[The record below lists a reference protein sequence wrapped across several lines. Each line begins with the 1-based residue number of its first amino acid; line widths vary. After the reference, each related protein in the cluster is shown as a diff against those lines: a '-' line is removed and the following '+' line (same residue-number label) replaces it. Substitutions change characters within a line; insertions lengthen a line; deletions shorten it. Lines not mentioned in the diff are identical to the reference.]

1 MLQELCVFPKTPEL
15 KDNGARIP
23 PPLLPYFSPSMR
35 IIPHPLTV
43 CHPAFWEEKEEL
55 VYSFQVLYLVSGQNP
70 ASVGNV
76 HVPPQPGLWS
86 TAPSAV
92 QQARLEARVCSA

>member
-15 KDNGARIP
+15 KDDGARIP

-43 CHPAFWEEKEEL
+43 CHPAFWEEEEEL

-76 HVPPQPGLWS
+76 HVPPQPGLWP

-92 QQARLEARVCSA
+92 QEARLEARVCSA